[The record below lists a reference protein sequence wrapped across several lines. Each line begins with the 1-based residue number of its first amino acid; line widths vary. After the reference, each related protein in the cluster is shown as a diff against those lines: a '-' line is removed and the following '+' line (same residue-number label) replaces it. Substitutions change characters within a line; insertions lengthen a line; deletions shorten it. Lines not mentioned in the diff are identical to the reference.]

1 MFTGLVEEVG
11 TVVGIDGLA
20 QGSRL
25 RVAAKAVLAGLEQGE
40 SIAVD
45 GVCLTAL
52 DIDSDAFSADVS
64 PETIARSNVSLYRVG
79 TAVNLERA
87 LCVGQRLGGHF
98 VQGHVDS
105 VTRAVRVLDEED
117 FVRVT
122 FEIPAELRAHLVPK
136 GSVSVNGV
144 SLTVASLDERSFDVQ
159 LVPHTLE
166 RTNLTSEKR
175 CETLNLEVDILG
187 KYVAQLLDHRYNADL
202 TAEVSR
208 GLDTG

>member
-11 TVVGIDGLA
+11 AVVGVNALA
-20 QGSRL
+20 RSSRL
-25 RVAAKAVLAGLEQGE
+25 RIAAKGVLAELEQGD

-52 DIDSDAFSADVS
+52 DIDGDAFSADVS
-64 PETIARSNVSLYRVG
+64 PETIARSNVALYRIG
-79 TAVNLERA
+79 TAVNLERP

-98 VQGHVDS
+98 VQGHVDG
-105 VTRAVRVLDEED
+105 VTRVVRTLEEED
-117 FVRVT
+117 FLRVT
-122 FEIPAELRAHLVPK
+122 FEIPVGLRAYLVPK

-144 SLTVASLDERSFDVQ
+144 SLTVASIEDRSFDVQ

-166 RTNLTSEKR
+166 QTNLTAEDR

-187 KYVAQLLDHRYNADL
+187 KYVAQLLNHEHEVGL
-202 TAEVSR
+202 TAE
-208 GLDTG
+208 GPEGPGAG

>member
-11 TVVGIDGLA
+11 SVVGIAALA

-25 RVAAKAVLAGLEQGE
+25 RISANAVLAELGQGE

-52 DIDSDAFSADVS
+52 DIDSEAFSADVS
-64 PETIARSNVSLYRVG
+64 PETIARTNVSLYEVG

-105 VTRAVRVLDEED
+105 VTRVVKAVDEED
-117 FVRVT
+117 FVRLT
-122 FEIPAELRAHLVPK
+122 FEIPAELRPHLVPK

-144 SLTVASLDERSFDVQ
+144 SLTVASLEDRSFDVQ

-166 RTNLTSEKR
+166 RTNLTSENR

-187 KYVAQLLDHRYNADL
+187 KYVAQLLDHRRDAGPPSEGFEGPG
-202 TAEVSR
+202 A
-208 GLDTG
+208 G